1 MCYIQPTNTNLEH
14 IACPKCKK
22 QYVLCPC
29 CGELMELQGQ
39 KTYPLYP
46 IPIRPLPVCPTP
58 YPFPACPQQPWQKNW
73 RVGTP
78 YIPAHPF
85 SPMCKS

>member
-1 MCYIQPTNTNLEH
+1 MCYIQPTNTNSEH

-29 CGELMELQGQ
+29 CGEPMELQGQ
-39 KTYPLYP
+39 KTYPFPTHP
-46 IPIRPLPVCPTP
+46 IPAYPLPTP
-58 YPFPACPQQPWQKNW
+58 YPTYPQQPWQRDW

-78 YIPAHPF
+78 YIPVHPF